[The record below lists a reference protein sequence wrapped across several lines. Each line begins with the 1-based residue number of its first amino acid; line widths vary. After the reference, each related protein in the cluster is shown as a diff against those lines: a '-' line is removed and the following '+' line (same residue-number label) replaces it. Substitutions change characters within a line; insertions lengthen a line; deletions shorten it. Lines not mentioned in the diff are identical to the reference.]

1 MAEIELGDLKL
12 SGGKLLI
19 VIPFLGTVAGLMWGG
34 FELYQRLLDAEEA
47 LVAYVSP
54 DFSYYEESL
63 SVLNTKI
70 VAAERVVDTLEES
83 IQGEI
88 RQLTQQIDRL
98 QNDIDSTED
107 IARGADD
114 TVAEATRELRDDV
127 YELEERVNDSI
138 REIDTEL
145 RAMRKELEERIQR
158 ILDNPLN
165 IDE

>member
-34 FELYQRLLDAEEA
+34 FELYQRLLEAEEA
-47 LVAYVSP
+47 LVSYVSP

-63 SVLNTKI
+63 SVLDTKI

-88 RQLTQQIDRL
+88 RQLSEQIDRL

-138 REIDTEL
+138 REIDAEL
-145 RAMRKELEERIQR
+145 RTMRKELEDRIQR

>member
-88 RQLTQQIDRL
+88 RQLSEQIDRL

>member
-34 FELYQRLLDAEEA
+34 FEMYQRLLEAEEA
-47 LVAYVSP
+47 LVSYVSP

-63 SVLNTKI
+63 SVLDTKI

-83 IQGEI
+83 IQSEI
-88 RQLTQQIDRL
+88 RQLSEQIDRL